1 MANSSSYYESL
12 LNDFEHQSIGF
23 TGAQS
28 EALAQRQGVSGVSAG
43 GQLQPCVGGPSCGIS
58 ASSDGGSDYFAS
70 FAMPQSVAVPERVD
84 APVSIGPT
92 SAGSQGKRGLA
103 GRARDLLDERHRHR
117 STHGASSASRV
128 IPWFLFSQGAV
139 ARFLR
144 TVLIVAVLAFALW
157 NARYAIGD
165 ALIGII
171 ATFGPIALIVYVI
184 YRMIRIR

>member
-43 GQLQPCVGGPSCGIS
+43 GQLQPGVGGPSCGIS

-84 APVSIGPT
+84 APVRASLTGADT
-92 SAGSQGKRGLA
+92 QEGKGLA
-103 GRARDLLDERHRHR
+103 GHARDLLDSRSRHRAAR
-117 STHGASSASRV
+117 GTASALRV
-128 IPWFLFSQGAV
+128 IPWLFFSNGAV

-144 TVLIVAVLAFALW
+144 TVLIVAVLAAVLW
-157 NARYAIGD
+157 SARYAIGD
-165 ALIGII
+165 AIIGLVS
-171 ATFGPIALIVYVI
+171 TLGPLALVAYCI
-184 YRMIRIR
+184 YRIIR